1 MFRKPILM
9 FFIVLFALITFSAC
23 TSYEE
28 KVLNDLD
35 DLLTYVENNLTEM
48 DADDW
53 EEVVEDLA
61 DLADDAVECRF
72 TSAQRDQFERLCS
85 HVKQFISSKGAEL
98 MDQGASL
105 LE

>member
-1 MFRKPILM
+1 MLRKPILL

-35 DLLTYVENNLTEM
+35 DLLTYVEKNMTTM
-48 DADDW
+48 DAADW
-53 EEVVEDLA
+53 DEVVEDLA